1 MADKKMKILV
11 IGGNSYEIV
20 DEKARA
26 DIETLKD
33 ANTIDTTLSQ
43 SGQAAD
49 AKAVGDAIKQIDS
62 NKANIN
68 YVNEQL
74 NLKVPKSRTI
84 NGKSLDEDI
93 VLKPEDVGVITDAT
107 LKEEGCAADA
117 KAVGDAINNVSSKI
131 ETDINA
137 FSSEVDSKINQLS
150 ANIENDINQL
160 SNEVNQIIS
169 VPTSTTEDNGK
180 FLRVVDG
187 SASWQTVQN
196 AEEVSF

>member
-1 MADKKMKILV
+1 MADKTMKILV

-20 DEKARA
+20 DEQART

-33 ANTIDTTLSQ
+33 ANTIDATLSH

-49 AKAVGDAIKQIDS
+49 AKATGDAINQLDT
-62 NKANIN
+62 NKANVD

-74 NLKVPKSRTI
+74 ALKVPKSRTI

-93 VLKPEDVGVITDAT
+93 VLKPEDVGAITDTALT
-107 LKEEGCAADA
+107 QEGVAADA
-117 KAVGDAINNVSSKI
+117 KATGDAIN
-131 ETDINA
+131 
-137 FSSEVDSKINQLS
+137 QLS
-150 ANIENDINQL
+150 YK
-160 SNEVNQIIS
+160 VNKIIS

-180 FLRVVDG
+180 FLRVVNG
-187 SASWQTVQN
+187 SALWQTVQN